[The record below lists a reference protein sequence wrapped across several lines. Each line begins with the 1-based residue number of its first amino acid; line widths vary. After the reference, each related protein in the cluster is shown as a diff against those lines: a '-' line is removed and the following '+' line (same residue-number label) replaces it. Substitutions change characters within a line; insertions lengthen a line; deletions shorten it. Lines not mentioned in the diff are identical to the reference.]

1 VLKIDLE
8 IMRKQRQ
15 ENIGLLQILHPTLGL
30 HKLLQTFMMQPQALD
45 HILSEHLMQNYH
57 MQ

>member
-1 VLKIDLE
+1 
-8 IMRKQRQ
+8 MRKQGQ
-15 ENIGLLQILHPTLGL
+15 ENIGLLQILHLALGL

-45 HILSEHLMQNYH
+45 HILSEHVMQNYH

>member
-1 VLKIDLE
+1 VLKIDHE
-8 IMRKQRQ
+8 IMRKQGE
-15 ENIGLLQILHPTLGL
+15 ENIGLLQILHSTLGL
-30 HKLLQTFMMQPQALD
+30 HKLLQSFMMQPQALD